1 MCAIGVHSR
10 AYHHDPTVAAG
21 SGPEVMVAFQA
32 ALDRQRPE
40 KMPPVANPK
49 TPRGRA
55 LAPLGF
61 STDE

>member
-1 MCAIGVHSR
+1 MAVGIHSR
-10 AYHHDPTVAAG
+10 SFHRDPTIPAG
-21 SGPEVMVAFQA
+21 SSPEFTIPFQA

-49 TPRGRA
+49 TPRGKA
-55 LAPLGF
+55 LASLGF